1 MTFNKPAMARS
12 TVPYDTGKVQI
23 GLLYFPKQSWSPS
36 RDAFN
41 LQTALLCSST
51 EQASVPRRLA
61 NLVWKLL

>member
-1 MTFNKPAMARS
+1 MTSNKPAMARS

-41 LQTALLCSST
+41 LQTALLCTT
-51 EQASVPRRLA
+51 EQASIPRRLA
-61 NLVWKLL
+61 NFVWRLL